1 MFAKPEKGDCPGPLR
16 FWTRE
21 HIHEQWKVMA
31 DTEQLGLFWKFV
43 VWEQ

>member
-1 MFAKPEKGDCPGPLR
+1 MYAGIEKDDFPRPLS
-16 FWTRE
+16 FWAQE
-21 HIHEQWKVMA
+21 HAHEQRKVTA